1 MLITIPPL
9 QKNSESDDTLLWYV
23 QYKVLFV
30 EKPGVWLSPDCV
42 HELWLYFGII
52 VHRNFRVYL
61 WSLITKLISFIGLTK
76 GQVYFIDLNK
86 YIYLT
91 SKVFSAIYFWIWFVQ
106 NIGQLVYIIM
116 LPILD
121 MTGTGYTP
129 SAMFHLIK
137 KSASMH
143 RYIPFSGYGLGTM
156 PCVVVP
162 LR

>member
-1 MLITIPPL
+1 M
-9 QKNSESDDTLLWYV
+9 WYV

-52 VHRNFRVYL
+52 IHRNFRVYL

-106 NIGQLVYIIM
+106 KNWTVSVHNNVTYSRHDWDRVHTL
-116 LPILD
+116 
-121 MTGTGYTP
+121 
-129 SAMFHLIK
+129 
-137 KSASMH
+137 
-143 RYIPFSGYGLGTM
+143 RY
-156 PCVVVP
+156 VP
-162 LR
+162 LDQKVGINASLYTFFWIRIGNNAMCSGSIEVIYHPFVFLIVGKIGV